1 MGIFENL
8 PAFFLTHSALITRID
23 MQTLYIHPQNPQK
36 RLLEQV
42 ANALKDGKIIAYPT
56 DIGYA
61 LLTHLNAKQAIEQI
75 KRIEQVLTYETHTLL
90 CQNISDMA
98 KYANINNAQFRHIKA
113 SDKQTRFILTAN
125 KEVPKYLLDKNKNIG
140 IQSVN
145 SHLLSTLLD
154 ELDETIIIH
163 ELNPESIQTSTP
175 YDIEDSLDR
184 QIDLLVH
191 ADIIEIN
198 SFTTDDLTSLDD

>member
-1 MGIFENL
+1 
-8 PAFFLTHSALITRID
+8 
-23 MQTLYIHPQNPQK
+23 MQTLYIHPQNPQQ

-42 ANALKDGKIIAYPT
+42 ANALKDGKIIACPT

-61 LLTHLNAKQAIEQI
+61 LLTHLHAKTAIEKI
-75 KRIEQVLTYETHTLL
+75 ERIEQVLHQDTHTLL

-98 KYANINNAQFRHIKA
+98 KYADINNAQFRHIKA
-113 SDKQTRFILTAN
+113 SGQQTRFILTAN

-175 YDIEDSLDR
+175 YDIEDLLSR

-191 ADIIEIN
+191 ADTIEIT
-198 SFTTDDLTSLDD
+198 SFTTEDLTSLDD